1 MKYRTEREIEEMR
14 AYIVDF
20 VESFEP
26 RELAQAIKENIISL
40 EEIEEVMRKK
50 LDLA

>member
-14 AYIVDF
+14 NYIVDF

-26 RELAQAIKENIISL
+26 HELAQAIREEIIS
-40 EEIEEVMRKK
+40 IEEVEEAMKKK
-50 LDLA
+50 LDL